1 MNQNQ
6 NDNFLKISDEA
17 EFDRPANR
25 HFMPLEWKDWNR
37 IKGAVRRI
45 KDVHNR
51 WENTAWAFTAF
62 CFTLALQYLV
72 EYGKHLPDTTRGM
85 FFFMGAIL
93 CFAVALI
100 CFIVSFRES
109 DILVE
114 SRDSVLNDMNEIE
127 NNIKKAQAESSST
140 QPNQLLI
147 TSAIYGLEEKIK
159 DVKEKITSYIKD
171 NSLKILV
178 NNETMGGDP
187 YEGKVKNLN
196 IKYRFK
202 GEQYEKNIEEY
213 KELTLP

>member
-6 NDNFLKISDEA
+6 NNNFLKISDEA

-25 HFMPLEWKDWNR
+25 HFMPLEWKEWNR
-37 IKGAVRRI
+37 IKSAVSRI

-62 CFTLALQYLV
+62 CFTLALQYLI
-72 EYGKHLPDTTRGM
+72 EYGKHLPNNARGM

-93 CFAVALI
+93 CLAVASI
-100 CFIVSFRES
+100 CFIVSLRES
-109 DILVE
+109 SILNE
-114 SRDSVLNDMNEIE
+114 SRDSVMNDMDEIE
-127 NNIKKAQAESSST
+127 KNIKKAQAESSPLQS
-140 QPNQLLI
+140 NKLSI
-147 TSAIYGLEEKIK
+147 VSAIYGLEDKIK
-159 DVKEKITSYIKD
+159 DVKEKIASYIKD

-196 IKYRFK
+196 IKYQFE
-202 GEQYEKNIEEY
+202 GETHEKSVEEY
-213 KELTLP
+213 KELVLP